1 MVGILRRSQ
10 RKRGE
15 TDRLGLGL
23 RRHSLTLPQASVLLF
38 LPLDITGTA
47 AGPGCPVSTY
57 LALSSSGEVT
67 KLMKSFPISD
77 VQDPSRPSIDIA
89 APKTTSGISPL
100 VFRS

>member
-1 MVGILRRSQ
+1 MVGILWHSQ

-15 TDRLGLGL
+15 TDRPRLSPQ
-23 RRHSLTLPQASVLLF
+23 RHPLILPQASVLRF

-47 AGPGCPVSTY
+47 AGPGRPVSTY
-57 LALSSSGEVT
+57 FALSSSGEVT

-89 APKTTSGISPL
+89 APKRTSGISPF